1 MYLSVILSI
10 SLCVHISL
18 PESLYLCVHIAH
30 SLSLTLSL
38 PLYAYR
44 ILSLSLAQGSY
55 TKRLFEDPDLLQK
68 KLLEEVTTM
77 S

>member
-18 PESLYLCVHIAH
+18 AESLYLCVHIAH

-44 ILSLSLAQGSY
+44 ISLSLAQGSY